1 MPLKEKLSPYLMRVD
16 QEINNL
22 RTYHKVP
29 LFYDPIYYVLE
40 LSGKKI
46 RPLMVMLSCGIAGGN
61 IDDAANAAA
70 AVELLHNFTLVHDD
84 IMDKDETRRG
94 KPTVHVKWDIN
105 TAILSGDGL
114 LGFAFQKLLQSPV
127 SNRAELADR
136 FTEAMIIICEG
147 QGLDKMFEENSSVT
161 DVQYLDM
168 IERKTA
174 ALIRLSC
181 QLGALVAGADK
192 QKVKLLYD
200 FGHNLGMGFQL
211 QDDILDV
218 VADPS
223 QLGKKVGSDFEM
235 HKQTILSIKLR
246 QKIGANAFDKLDL
259 AMYTDALQSEG
270 IFDEI
275 AAFTNSYFKKA
286 YACLEHFPESDH
298 KEIMLALCDYIQ
310 KRDY

>member
-1 MPLKEKLSPYLMRVD
+1 MPLQEKLTPYLNQID
-16 QEINNL
+16 QEIINL
-22 RTYHKVP
+22 TTYQDVP
-29 LFYDPIYYVLE
+29 LFYDPIYFVLE

-46 RPLMVMLSCGIAGGN
+46 RPLMVMLSCGIAGGKSE
-61 IDDAANAAA
+61 DAVYAAA

-84 IMDKDETRRG
+84 IMDNDETRRG
-94 KPTVHVKWDIN
+94 KPTVHIKWDVN

-127 SNRAELADR
+127 KNRAELADK
-136 FTEAMIIICEG
+136 FTEAMIVICEG
-147 QGLDKMFEENSSVT
+147 QGLDKQFEENSAIT

-181 QLGALVAGADK
+181 QLGAMVAGADNK
-192 QKVKLLYD
+192 AEKLLYD

-218 VADPS
+218 VADPD

-235 HKQTILSIKLR
+235 NKQTILSIKLR
-246 QKIGANAFDKLDL
+246 QKIGAEAFKALDL
-259 AMYTDALQSEG
+259 KTYTAALKTKG
-270 IFDEI
+270 VFDEI
-275 AAFTNSYFKKA
+275 AAMTNDYFAKA
-286 YACLEHFPESDH
+286 ADCLAYFPESTH
-298 KEIMLALCDYIQ
+298 KKIMQELSTYIQ
-310 KRDY
+310 KRNY

>member
-1 MPLKEKLSPYLMRVD
+1 MPLSEKLSPYLKQVD
-16 QEINNL
+16 QEIL
-22 RTYHKVP
+22 SLMTFQDVP

-46 RPLMVMLSCGIAGGN
+46 RPLMVMLSCGIAGGKTEE
-61 IDDAANAAA
+61 AAYAAA

-84 IMDKDETRRG
+84 IMDNDETRRG
-94 KPTVHVKWDIN
+94 KPTVHIKWDIN

-127 SNRAELADR
+127 ANRAELADR

-147 QGLDKMFEENSSVT
+147 QGLDKMFEENSSIT

-181 QLGALVAGADK
+181 QLGALIAGADK
-192 QKVKLLYD
+192 QEVKLLYD

-211 QDDILDV
+211 QDDILDI
-218 VADPS
+218 VADQS

-246 QKIGANAFDKLDL
+246 QKIGAPAFDALDL
-259 AMYTDALQSEG
+259 TTYTEALESEG
-270 IFDEI
+270 ILDEI
-275 AAFTNSYFKKA
+275 SALTNSYFDKA
-286 YACLEHFPESDH
+286 YKCLSFFPDSDH
-298 KEIMLALCDYIQ
+298 KKIMLELSAYIQ
-310 KRDY
+310 KRAF

>member
-1 MPLKEKLSPYLMRVD
+1 MALHEKLSPYLKKVER
-16 QEINNL
+16 EITSL
-22 RTYHKVP
+22 TTYQDVP
-29 LFYDPIYYVLE
+29 SFYDPIYYVLE
-40 LSGKKI
+40 LPGKKI

-61 IDDAANAAA
+61 SDDAACAAA

-84 IMDKDETRRG
+84 IMDNDETRRG
-94 KPTVHVKWDIN
+94 KPAVHVKWDVN
-105 TAILSGDGL
+105 TAILAGDGL

-127 SNRAELADR
+127 SNRAELADC

-147 QGLDKMFEENSSVT
+147 QGLDKMFEQNSSIT
-161 DVQYLDM
+161 DIQYLDM

-181 QLGALVAGADK
+181 QLGALIAGADK
-192 QKVKLLYD
+192 KEEKLLYD

-218 VADPS
+218 VADQS
-223 QLGKKVGSDFEM
+223 QLGKKIGSDFEM

-246 QKIGANAFDKLDL
+246 QKIGAKAFDALDL
-259 AMYTDALQSEG
+259 PLYKKALQTED

-275 AAFTNSYFKKA
+275 AVLTNSYFSKA
-286 YACLEHFPESDH
+286 FECLKPFPESDH
-298 KEIMLALCDYIQ
+298 KKVVRELSDHIQ
-310 KRDY
+310 KRAY

>member
-1 MPLKEKLSPYLMRVD
+1 MPLQEKLSPYLQLID
-16 QEINNL
+16 QEMNSL
-22 RTYHKVP
+22 TTYQDVP

-46 RPLMVMLSCGIAGGN
+46 RPLMVMLSCGIAGG
-61 IDDAANAAA
+61 DTKSASYAAA

-84 IMDKDETRRG
+84 IMDQDETRRG
-94 KPTVHVKWDIN
+94 KETVHIKWDVN

-127 SNRAELADR
+127 KNRADLADR

-147 QGLDKMFEENSSVT
+147 QGLDKMFEENSSIT
-161 DVQYLDM
+161 DIQYLDM

-174 ALIRLSC
+174 ALIRMSC
-181 QLGALVAGADK
+181 QLGAMVAGADK
-192 QKVKLLYD
+192 EKEKLLYD

-211 QDDILDV
+211 QDDILDI
-218 VADPS
+218 VADQS

-246 QKIGANAFDKLDL
+246 QKLGADAFNKLDL
-259 AMYTDALQSEG
+259 GAYRKALHSEG
-270 IFDEI
+270 VLDEI
-275 AAFTNSYFKKA
+275 NNLTNDYFEKA
-286 YACLEHFPESDH
+286 YQCLSHFPESDH
-298 KEIMLALCDYIQ
+298 KKIMLELSDYIQ
-310 KRDY
+310 KREY

>member
-1 MPLKEKLSPYLMRVD
+1 MPLEEKLSPYLKRVD

-22 RTYHKVP
+22 TTFQDVP

-46 RPLMVMLSCGIAGGN
+46 RPLMVMLSCGVAGGN
-61 IDDAANAAA
+61 IDDAAYAAA

-94 KPTVHVKWDIN
+94 KPTVHIKWDVN

-127 SNRAELADR
+127 ANRAELADR
-136 FTEAMIIICEG
+136 FTEAMIVICEG
-147 QGLDKMFEENSSVT
+147 QGLDKMFEENNSIT

-168 IERKTA
+168 IDRKTA
-174 ALIRLSC
+174 ALIALSC
-181 QLGALVAGADK
+181 QLGAMVAGVDTDK
-192 QKVKLLYD
+192 EKALYD

-246 QKIGANAFDKLDL
+246 QKIGVKAFDALNL
-259 AMYTDALQSEG
+259 QAYTEALKSEG
-270 IFDEI
+270 VFDEI
-275 AAFTNSYFKKA
+275 ASLTNMYFEKA
-286 YACLEHFPESDH
+286 ALCLDQFPQSAH
-298 KEIMLALCDYIQ
+298 KEILQELSEYIQ
-310 KRDY
+310 KRAY